1 MATRRDPVREWREGF
16 ARRMHSIDFKPVPDA
31 PFHASVTPI
40 LHGVR
45 TALSPGF
52 TFRDN
57 ELVRDTGAAAFSLV
71 LSRSRNLDVAQCGRE
86 VRLGHG
92 DATLLHVGET
102 GHVGSYQPFE
112 IVAQIIPHT
121 ELVARGANLDAG
133 VARRLPA
140 RSEALHL
147 LRGYIGSIERRK
159 SALAEET
166 SETAC
171 RHIIDLAVLAFTS
184 RSRLGESEL
193 SAVAAARL
201 QAALDHIASHFDEPG
216 FGLAAAARRQG
227 VSARYLQRLLEKSG
241 MAFTARVH
249 ELRLQRALE
258 LLGEIPSSRI
268 SDIALQAGFSDI
280 SQFNRLFRARFGDTP
295 SAFRGRRR
303 D

>member
-1 MATRRDPVREWREGF
+1 VATRRDPVREWREGF
-16 ARRMHSIDFKPVPDA
+16 ARRMHSIDFKPIPDA
-31 PFHASVTPI
+31 LFHASVTPI

-52 TFRDN
+52 TFRDK
-57 ELVRDTGAAAFSLV
+57 ELVRDTGAEAFSLIF
-71 LSRSRNLDVAQCGRE
+71 SRSKNLDVAQCGRE
-86 VRLGHG
+86 VRLRRG
-92 DATLLHVGET
+92 DATLLHVAET

-112 IVAQIIPHT
+112 IVAQIIPQT

-140 RSEALHL
+140 RTEALHL

-159 SALAEET
+159 SALSAET
-166 SETAC
+166 SETAR
-171 RHIIDLAVLAFTS
+171 RHVIDLAVLAFTS
-184 RSRLGESEL
+184 RNRLGESDL

-216 FGLAAAARRQG
+216 FGITAVARRQG
-227 VSARYLQRLLEKSG
+227 VSARYVQRLLETSG
-241 MAFTARVH
+241 AAFTTRVH

-258 LLGEIPSSRI
+258 LLGEVSTSRI
-268 SDIALQAGFSDI
+268 SDIALQVGFSDI

-295 SAFRGRRR
+295 SAFRARGRS
-303 D
+303 